1 MDNVSFHEDHDL
13 HLHRHDNEFA
23 LQVLAAI
30 LFLVV
35 LMLTGLLG
43 NTLVVYVYTFKFKH
57 STTRCYILALA
68 IFDLVSCAISIPVE
82 IADMRFNYTFG
93 QYGFCKIMR
102 VFVTFSS
109 MSSGAVLV
117 AVAVDRYKKIC
128 RPFRGQTTPFV
139 AKVAIIICSL
149 SSFLLSLPAAIL
161 YGSRTV
167 TTDDVRVNGSDCSTA
182 DEYIK
187 TPYPLI
193 YNGVQFFVFIS
204 STLSLIVL
212 YSLIWRQVA
221 RQRSFRRSVRAEQ
234 NHGRTLR
241 IVVTHGNQTSETNN
255 TSDDFLSSSTEG
267 DANKAANDESSS
279 RNIVTAVELTINP
292 HKEEGCG
299 RSSVTTLNSNKL
311 SVGSQSKIRH
321 NRTQSTSVSKSS
333 QRPRG
338 QKTTFMLFLITLVF
352 VLSFLPHLGLM
363 ATRAVNKHVF
373 DHLQGAAMT
382 AYNLF
387 LRSYFINSA
396 SNPIIYSFCNEHFR
410 RELNHLWSKLKC
422 RA

>member
-1 MDNVSFHEDHDL
+1 MDNLSLHERHDVYL
-13 HLHRHDNEFA
+13 RRYDNEFA

-43 NTLVVYVYTFKFKH
+43 NTLVFYVYAFKFKH

-68 IFDLVSCAISIPVE
+68 VFDLISCVISIPVE
-82 IADMRFNYTFG
+82 ITDMRFNYTFG

-128 RPFRGQTTPFV
+128 RPFKGQTTPFV
-139 AKVAIIICSL
+139 AKVAIMICSL
-149 SSFLLSLPAAIL
+149 ASFILSLPAAIL

-167 TTDDVRVNGSDCSTA
+167 PTDDVNVNGSDCSTA

-193 YNGVQFFVFIS
+193 YNSVQFFVFIS
-204 STLSLIVL
+204 STLSLVVL
-212 YSLIWRQVA
+212 YSLIWRQVV
-221 RQRSFRRSVRAEQ
+221 RQQTFRRSFSAEP
-234 NHGRTLR
+234 NRKRPLK
-241 IVVTHGNQTSETNN
+241 IVVTQRDQTSETNN
-255 TSDDFLSSSTEG
+255 TSDDFLSSSTEA
-267 DANKAANDESSS
+267 DANKASKDTKSPRNSRTAIELTVNPKLEEGGCCSATTSKSAKLSAGTKSKGPHNMTKSSS
-279 RNIVTAVELTINP
+279 T
-292 HKEEGCG
+292 
-299 RSSVTTLNSNKL
+299 SS
-311 SVGSQSKIRH
+311 
-321 NRTQSTSVSKSS
+321 
-333 QRPRG
+333 PRQKG

-363 ATRAVNKHVF
+363 ATRAANKHVF
-373 DHLQGAAMT
+373 DDLRGTAMT

-410 RELNHLWSKLKC
+410 RELYRLWRKLKC
-422 RA
+422 RV